1 MSARRIDVFFYGSY
15 INFNV
20 LGEAGIFERP
30 FETARLPGYRLEIG
44 PLANLVPDDGSQA
57 FGIVTHLSHWE
68 LDCLY
73 TGHARERLGG
83 VYLPEAV
90 LVFNV
95 ENNMMPALCY
105 LSHDTRRSDP
115 DPAYVDRILQP
126 ARAYGFPAEY
136 LEYIESFKEG
146 VFATV

>member
-15 INFNV
+15 INFDV

-30 FETARLPGYRLEIG
+30 FEAARLPGYRLEIG

-57 FGIVTHLSHWE
+57 FGILTQLTHWE

-73 TGHARERLGG
+73 TGHAREKLGA

-95 ENNMMPALCY
+95 ENNLTPALCY
-105 LSHDTRRSDP
+105 LSHDKRRSDP
-115 DPAYVDRILQP
+115 DSSYVDRILRS
-126 ARAYGFPAEY
+126 AKDHGFPVDY
-136 LEYIESFKEG
+136 LEYIESFKAG
-146 VFATV
+146 VFAAV